1 MGPAL
6 VRVAG
11 DWTQPASASAVMQNK
26 GSRIIL
32 RMLQSRRNPEYR
44 TIVRFAAKFGVRA
57 HYISSLRSTSLNM

>member
-1 MGPAL
+1 

-32 RMLQSRRNPEYR
+32 RVLQSRRNPEYR
-44 TIVRFAAKFGVRA
+44 TPGSEPDFGK
-57 HYISSLRSTSLNM
+57 LPKTGL